1 MKKAILLTIL
11 VAFSLVPLFAQE
23 ISTATVYHPG
33 DPIRVLV
40 TIKAP
45 ASVTSAGFNFGHVGE
60 VEKGQEA
67 LQLSF
72 SHNEFKNLS
81 DTKFEISG
89 VLPQHIAAGT
99 YKLNIIT
106 IVINGV
112 AKNYSHE
119 NGDFRE
125 LTVTVLNPELP
136 IFPKIDDVKIAP

>member
-1 MKKAILLTIL
+1 MKKTILLTIL
-11 VAFSLVPLFAQE
+11 VVFSLVPLFAQE
-23 ISTATVYHPG
+23 IGTAAVYHPG

-67 LQLSF
+67 LQQSF
-72 SHNEFKNLS
+72 GHNDFKNLS

-89 VLPQHIAAGT
+89 VVPQHIAAGT
-99 YKLNIIT
+99 YKLNTVT

-112 AKNYSHE
+112 AKNYRTE
-119 NGDFRE
+119 TATLKN
-125 LTVTVLNPELP
+125 
-136 IFPKIDDVKIAP
+136 